1 MTLEEI
7 KAEMEARHMTI
18 TDLAAELDIT
28 ADGLGRILSGKR
40 PMTGQLSRHIAL
52 LFERARDA
60 VFVYKITLPE
70 AKVEELIGQRTCLT
84 ESDRRAA
91 IEAIIRHN
99 LQQLVELGKQV
110 PWSPEERQYLERL

>member
-1 MTLEEI
+1 MTIEEI
-7 KAEMEARHMTI
+7 KAAIKAQGYTQ
-18 TDLAAELDIT
+18 AEF
-28 ADGLGRILSGKR
+28 AKKLGVATSTLTNALSGITPLTKA
-40 PMTGQLSRHIAL
+40 LHNHIAL
-52 LFERARDA
+52 LLEKERDC

-99 LQQLVELGKQV
+99 LQQLIELGKQA